1 MSQDAK
7 THHYSQNSLQWHGIY
22 KEWLTMKYS
31 KESRISHSREGGKW
45 QRPKLWWMD
54 GVVQDRECS
63 ESRDDG
69 WSPGTDTHGRH
80 LYGKPRL
87 MVGCRPTDENAR

>member
-54 GVVQDRECS
+54 G
-63 ESRDDG
+63 
-69 WSPGTDTHGRH
+69 W
-80 LYGKPRL
+80 
-87 MVGCRPTDENAR
+87 